1 MNFSVYEAMRK
12 IEFMHRMIERVDLN
26 ESLDNYADDIR
37 EILEEYSSILQ
48 SAKVKI

>member
-1 MNFSVYEAMRK
+1 MNFSVYEVMRK
-12 IEFMHRMIERVDLN
+12 IEFMNRMVERIDSS
-26 ESLDNYADDIR
+26 ESINNYADDIR